1 MRRETKSMKNKLK
14 VGIVGAPRGQSFI
27 RSFQA
32 IEETD
37 VIAICDLNIDV
48 VEGVASQFNIDQKYT
63 EFEKMVQSDLD
74 IVVVSTPM
82 PLHAP
87 QSTLALQ
94 EGKHVIS
101 EVPAATDLQQCWE
114 LVKSVENS
122 KKKYMMAENYVYTK
136 PNILIRELAM
146 QGLFGDIYFGEG
158 QYLHELKSLNEI
170 TKWRRKWQTGRNGCT
185 YSTHSL
191 GPVLQWFEDRV
202 CTVSCFGSGHHYE
215 DSEGKQ
221 YENEDTISMICKT
234 TRGGL
239 VEIRVDMLSDRP
251 ALGQYYS
258 LQGTK
263 GCYEAA
269 RGLGDQPKIWLAE
282 HSDQI
287 AWQSLSDFE
296 EQYMPEI
303 WRNPSMEALQA
314 GHGGGDYLEVQEF
327 VDSIINDTKS
337 PIDIY
342 ESLDMTVPGLV
353 SEVSINRESIPVEVP
368 DFRSIKRFPED
379 LPSILRDS
387 EIVSWNQ

>member
-1 MRRETKSMKNKLK
+1 MKNKLK

-27 RSFQA
+27 RSLQA

-63 EFEKMVQSDLD
+63 EFEEMVQSDLD

-114 LVKSVENS
+114 LAKSVENS

-158 QYLHELKSLNEI
+158 QYIHELKSLNEI

-314 GHGGGDYLEVQEF
+314 GHGGGDYLEVREF

-387 EIVSWNQ
+387 EIVSWN

>member
-1 MRRETKSMKNKLK
+1 MKNKLK

-37 VIAICDLNIDV
+37 VIDICDLKIDV

-63 EFEKMVQSDLD
+63 EFEEMVQSDLD

-114 LVKSVENS
+114 LTKSVENS
-122 KKKYMMAENYVYTK
+122 KKKYMMAENYVYTRE
-136 PNILIRELAM
+136 NILIRELAM

-158 QYLHELKSLNEI
+158 QYIHELKSLNEI

-269 RGLGDQPKIWLAE
+269 RGLGDQPKIWLVE

-287 AWQSLSDFE
+287 SWQSLSDFE

-314 GHGGGDYLEVQEF
+314 GHGGGDYLEVREF

-387 EIVSWNQ
+387 EIVSWN

>member
-1 MRRETKSMKNKLK
+1 MKNKLK

-63 EFEKMVQSDLD
+63 EFEEMVQSDLD

-114 LVKSVENS
+114 LAKSVENS

-158 QYLHELKSLNEI
+158 QYIHELKSLNEI

-314 GHGGGDYLEVQEF
+314 GHGGGDYLEVREF

-387 EIVSWNQ
+387 EIISWD

>member
-1 MRRETKSMKNKLK
+1 MKNKLK

-27 RSFQA
+27 RSLQA

-63 EFEKMVQSDLD
+63 EFEKMIQSDLD

-114 LVKSVENS
+114 LAKSVENS

-158 QYLHELKSLNEI
+158 QYIHELKSLNEI

-314 GHGGGDYLEVQEF
+314 GHGGGDYLEVREF

-342 ESLDMTVPGLV
+342 ESLDKTVPGLV

-387 EIVSWNQ
+387 EIVSWN

>member
-1 MRRETKSMKNKLK
+1 MKNKLK

-37 VIAICDLNIDV
+37 VIAICDLKIDV

-63 EFEKMVQSDLD
+63 EFEEMVQSDLD

-114 LVKSVENS
+114 LAKSVENS
-122 KKKYMMAENYVYTK
+122 KKKYMMAENYVYTRE
-136 PNILIRELAM
+136 NILIRELAM

-314 GHGGGDYLEVQEF
+314 GHGGGDYLEVREF
-327 VDSIINDTKS
+327 VDSIVNDTKS

-387 EIVSWNQ
+387 EIVSWN

>member
-1 MRRETKSMKNKLK
+1 MKNKLK

-63 EFEKMVQSDLD
+63 EFEEMIQSDLD

-114 LVKSVENS
+114 LAKSVENS
-122 KKKYMMAENYVYTK
+122 KKKYMMAENYVYTRE
-136 PNILIRELAM
+136 NILIRELAM

-158 QYLHELKSLNEI
+158 QYIHELKSLNEI

-314 GHGGGDYLEVQEF
+314 GHGGGDYLEVREF

-387 EIVSWNQ
+387 EIVSWN

>member
-1 MRRETKSMKNKLK
+1 MKNKLK

-63 EFEKMVQSDLD
+63 EFEEMVQSDLD

-114 LVKSVENS
+114 LAKSVENS

-314 GHGGGDYLEVQEF
+314 GHGGGDYLEVREF
-327 VDSIINDTKS
+327 VDSIINDIKS

-387 EIVSWNQ
+387 EIISWN

>member
-1 MRRETKSMKNKLK
+1 MKNKLK

-63 EFEKMVQSDLD
+63 EFEEMVQSDLD

-114 LVKSVENS
+114 LTKSVENS
-122 KKKYMMAENYVYTK
+122 KKKYMMAENCVYTK

-158 QYLHELKSLNEI
+158 QYIHELKSLNEI

-202 CTVSCFGSGHHYE
+202 CIVSCFGSGHHYE

-314 GHGGGDYLEVQEF
+314 GHGGGDYLEVREF

-387 EIVSWNQ
+387 EIISWN

>member
-63 EFEKMVQSDLD
+63 EFEEMVQSDLD

-114 LVKSVENS
+114 LAKSVENS

-158 QYLHELKSLNEI
+158 QYIHELKSLNEI

-314 GHGGGDYLEVQEF
+314 GHGGGDYLEVREF

-387 EIVSWNQ
+387 EIVSWN

>member
-1 MRRETKSMKNKLK
+1 MKNKLK

-37 VIAICDLNIDV
+37 VIAICDLKIDV

-114 LVKSVENS
+114 LAKSVENS
-122 KKKYMMAENYVYTK
+122 KKKYMMAENYVYTRE
-136 PNILIRELAM
+136 NILIRELAM

-314 GHGGGDYLEVQEF
+314 GHGGGDYLEVREF

-353 SEVSINRESIPVEVP
+353 SEVSINRDSIPVEVP

-387 EIVSWNQ
+387 EIVSWN

>member
-1 MRRETKSMKNKLK
+1 
-14 VGIVGAPRGQSFI
+14 
-27 RSFQA
+27 
-32 IEETD
+32 
-37 VIAICDLNIDV
+37 
-48 VEGVASQFNIDQKYT
+48 
-63 EFEKMVQSDLD
+63 
-74 IVVVSTPM
+74 
-82 PLHAP
+82 
-87 QSTLALQ
+87 
-94 EGKHVIS
+94 
-101 EVPAATDLQQCWE
+101 
-114 LVKSVENS
+114 
-122 KKKYMMAENYVYTK
+122 
-136 PNILIRELAM
+136 
-146 QGLFGDIYFGEG
+146 
-158 QYLHELKSLNEI
+158 
-170 TKWRRKWQTGRNGCT
+170 
-185 YSTHSL
+185 
-191 GPVLQWFEDRV
+191 
-202 CTVSCFGSGHHYE
+202 
-215 DSEGKQ
+215 
-221 YENEDTISMICKT
+221 MICKT

-287 AWQSLSDFE
+287 AWRSLSDFE

-314 GHGGGDYLEVQEF
+314 GHGGGDYLEVREF

-387 EIVSWNQ
+387 EIISWN

>member
-1 MRRETKSMKNKLK
+1 MKNKLK

-63 EFEKMVQSDLD
+63 EFEEMIQSDLD

-114 LVKSVENS
+114 LAKSVENS
-122 KKKYMMAENYVYTK
+122 KKKYMMAENYVYTRE
-136 PNILIRELAM
+136 NILIRELAM
-146 QGLFGDIYFGEG
+146 QGLFGDIYFGKG
-158 QYLHELKSLNEI
+158 QYIHELKSLNEI

-314 GHGGGDYLEVQEF
+314 GHGGGDYLEVREF

-353 SEVSINRESIPVEVP
+353 SEVSINRESIPIEVP

-387 EIVSWNQ
+387 EIVSWN

>member
-1 MRRETKSMKNKLK
+1 MKNKLK

-48 VEGVASQFNIDQKYT
+48 VEGVASQFNIDQMYT
-63 EFEKMVQSDLD
+63 EFEEMVQSDLD

-114 LVKSVENS
+114 LAKSVENS
-122 KKKYMMAENYVYTK
+122 KKKYMMAENYVYTRE
-136 PNILIRELAM
+136 NILIRELAM

-158 QYLHELKSLNEI
+158 QYIHELKSLNEI

-202 CTVSCFGSGHHYE
+202 CIVSCFGSGHHYE

-314 GHGGGDYLEVQEF
+314 GHGGGDYLEVREF

-353 SEVSINRESIPVEVP
+353 SEVSINRDSIPVEVP

-387 EIVSWNQ
+387 EIVSWN

>member
-1 MRRETKSMKNKLK
+1 MKNKLK

-27 RSFQA
+27 RSFQE

-37 VIAICDLNIDV
+37 VIAICDLKIDV

-63 EFEKMVQSDLD
+63 DFEKMVQSDLD

-114 LVKSVENS
+114 LAKSVENS
-122 KKKYMMAENYVYTK
+122 KKKYMMAENYVYTRE
-136 PNILIRELAM
+136 NILIRELAM

-158 QYLHELKSLNEI
+158 QYIHELKSLNEI

-314 GHGGGDYLEVQEF
+314 GHGGGDYLEVREF
-327 VDSIINDTKS
+327 VDSIVNDTKS

-387 EIVSWNQ
+387 EIVSWN

>member
-1 MRRETKSMKNKLK
+1 MKNKLK

-63 EFEKMVQSDLD
+63 EFEEMVQSDLD

-114 LVKSVENS
+114 LAKSVENS

-158 QYLHELKSLNEI
+158 QYIHELKSLNEI

-191 GPVLQWFEDRV
+191 GPVLQWIEDRV

-314 GHGGGDYLEVQEF
+314 GHGGGDYLEVREF

-387 EIVSWNQ
+387 EIISWN

>member
-1 MRRETKSMKNKLK
+1 MKNKLK

-114 LVKSVENS
+114 LAKSVENS
-122 KKKYMMAENYVYTK
+122 KKKYMMAENYVYTRE
-136 PNILIRELAM
+136 NILIRELAM

-158 QYLHELKSLNEI
+158 QYIHELKSLNEI

-314 GHGGGDYLEVQEF
+314 GHGGGDYLEVREF

-387 EIVSWNQ
+387 EIVSWN

>member
-1 MRRETKSMKNKLK
+1 MKNKLK

-37 VIAICDLNIDV
+37 VIAICDLKIDV

-63 EFEKMVQSDLD
+63 DFEKMVQSDLD

-82 PLHAP
+82 ALHAP

-114 LVKSVENS
+114 LAKSVENS
-122 KKKYMMAENYVYTK
+122 KKKYMMAENYVYTRE
-136 PNILIRELAM
+136 NILIRELAM

-158 QYLHELKSLNEI
+158 QYIHELKSLNEI

-314 GHGGGDYLEVQEF
+314 GHGGGDYLEVREF
-327 VDSIINDTKS
+327 VDSIVNDTKS

-387 EIVSWNQ
+387 EIVSWN

>member
-1 MRRETKSMKNKLK
+1 MKNKLK

-63 EFEKMVQSDLD
+63 EFEEMVQSDLD

-114 LVKSVENS
+114 LAKSVENS

-202 CTVSCFGSGHHYE
+202 CIVSCFGSGHHYE

-221 YENEDTISMICKT
+221 YENEDTISMVCKT

-314 GHGGGDYLEVQEF
+314 GHGGGDYLEVREF

-387 EIVSWNQ
+387 EIVSWN

>member
-1 MRRETKSMKNKLK
+1 MKNKLK

-27 RSFQA
+27 RSLQA

-63 EFEKMVQSDLD
+63 EFEEMVQSDLD

-114 LVKSVENS
+114 LAKSVENS

-158 QYLHELKSLNEI
+158 QYIHELKSLNEI

-191 GPVLQWFEDRV
+191 EPVLQWFEDRV

-314 GHGGGDYLEVQEF
+314 GHGGGDYLEVREF

-387 EIVSWNQ
+387 EIISWD

>member
-1 MRRETKSMKNKLK
+1 MKNKLK

-37 VIAICDLNIDV
+37 VIAVCDLNIDV
-48 VEGVASQFNIDQKYT
+48 VGGVASQFNIDQKYT
-63 EFEKMVQSDLD
+63 EFEEMVQSDLD

-114 LVKSVENS
+114 LAKSVENS

-158 QYLHELKSLNEI
+158 QYIHELKSLNEI

-314 GHGGGDYLEVQEF
+314 GHGGGDYLEVREF

-387 EIVSWNQ
+387 EIISWN

>member
-1 MRRETKSMKNKLK
+1 MKNKLK

-122 KKKYMMAENYVYTK
+122 KKKYMMAENYVYTRE
-136 PNILIRELAM
+136 NILIRELAM

-215 DSEGKQ
+215 DSKGKQ

-282 HSDQI
+282 HSDQVV
-287 AWQSLSDFE
+287 WQSLSDFE

-314 GHGGGDYLEVQEF
+314 GHGGGDYLEVREF

-387 EIVSWNQ
+387 EIISWN

>member
-63 EFEKMVQSDLD
+63 EFEEMVQSDLD

-114 LVKSVENS
+114 LAKSVENS

-158 QYLHELKSLNEI
+158 QYIHELKSLNEI

-314 GHGGGDYLEVQEF
+314 GHGGGDYLEVREF

-387 EIVSWNQ
+387 EIISWD